1 MSQPIIR
8 PATPADVPA
17 IFSFC
22 QLLAEFEQLSH
33 EMVGTEADLHNGL
46 FGGASDHRSE
56 KAADKPSPARALI
69 AEVDGKAVGAAIYFY
84 NFSTFLMK
92 PGIYLEDLFVLPD
105 YRRQG
110 IATALLK
117 ALAMRAV
124 AQGCGR
130 LEWSVL
136 DWNKNAIALYKEM
149 GAVMMDE
156 WTGCRVT
163 GDALEKL
170 ANTLA

>member
-1 MSQPIIR
+1 MSGYKIR
-8 PATPADVPA
+8 PAKPEDVSA
-17 IFSFC
+17 MF
-22 QLLAEFEQLSH
+22 ALSTALSEYEKLTH
-33 EMVGTEADLHNGL
+33 EMVGTVEDLSLGL
-46 FGGASDHRSE
+46 FGKRPFAE
-56 KAADKPSPARALI
+56 AI
-69 AEVDGKAVGAAIYFY
+69 VAEVNGKVVASALYFY

-117 ALAMRAV
+117 YLANYAV
-124 AQGCGR
+124 EQGCGR

-136 DWNKNAIALYKEM
+136 DWNESAITFYKRL
-149 GAVMMDE
+149 GAVLMDE

-163 GDALEKL
+163 GEALVNL
-170 ANTLA
+170 AKVEV